1 MQNNVCRVN
10 RFKLASNPKSL
21 REQPLYQ
28 EMRAEINR
36 RNNPL
41 SGGTDWD
48 KVCRLAQE
56 LANTSGADLLTSAY
70 YISAASK
77 TQGVSGLASGLELM
91 LSIVSYS
98 SEIEAMAAE
107 KVAEIINWAV
117 TKVTPELKKMAATP
131 ANVRD
136 WYRCEYACQQLFEL
150 LKQKQPQQVPN
161 LDVLGYVIFEKLDHI
176 ETQQRKSIAKVTH
189 IGVDKTKS
197 AKKRTPWM
205 VAIAGLSAL
214 VFGCIGVYA
223 GVSYQDEI
231 RQQLPRWFTPV
242 VVVEVQAPTVAQLID
257 ELFNLPRQ
265 DTSLSIYPEQV
276 NYLIELDK
284 NFRRFSAA
292 RTKMAN
298 LSQLTR
304 QAPVNIRQVQGAA
317 KDVANYASSLSPIL
331 ARTYF
336 IDDLLK
342 DESYVRAGGELAQLD
357 TQLKALLIKRTL
369 LALQWGKLTAVE
381 SEAELA
387 NEAVASEKESAKANG
402 KGSGNS
408 AVQLP
413 KHANVS
419 LKVIAS
425 ETKTEKLQ

>member
-107 KVAEIINWAV
+107 KIAEIINWAV

-176 ETQQRKSIAKVTH
+176 EALQRRSIAKVTH
-189 IGVDKTKS
+189 IGVDKTKT
-197 AKKRTPWM
+197 AKKSTPWM
-205 VAIAGLSAL
+205 VALSGLSIL
-214 VFGCIGVYA
+214 TFGCAGVYA

-231 RQQLPRWFTPV
+231 RQQLPSWFTPI
-242 VVVEVQAPTVAQLID
+242 VEVQAPPTVAQLID

-304 QAPVNIRQVQGAA
+304 RVPVNIRQVQGAA

-342 DESYVRAGGELAQLD
+342 DEAYVRASGELSQLD

-381 SEAELA
+381 SEAKLA
-387 NEAVASEKESAKANG
+387 NEAVASGKESAKASG
-402 KGSGNS
+402 KSSGNN
-408 AVQLP
+408 ATLLP
-413 KHANVS
+413 KDANVS

-425 ETKTEKLQ
+425 ETKAEKQH

>member
-1 MQNNVCRVN
+1 MQNNACKVN
-10 RFKLASNPKSL
+10 RFRLATDPASL

-28 EMRAEINR
+28 EMRSEINR

-48 KVCRLAQE
+48 KVCRLALE

-98 SEIEAMAAE
+98 SEIEAISAE

-176 ETQQRKSIAKVTH
+176 ETQQRKSITKVPH
-189 IGVDKTKS
+189 SGADKATS
-197 AKKRTPWM
+197 AKKNRSWL
-205 VAIAGLSAL
+205 VAVAGLSTL
-214 VFGCIGVYA
+214 VCGCAGIYA
-223 GVSYQDEI
+223 GVFYQDEI
-231 RQQLPRWFTPV
+231 RQQLPNWFPPIE
-242 VVVEVQAPTVAQLID
+242 VVEVQAPPTVAQLID
-257 ELFNLPRQ
+257 DLFILPQQ

-292 RTKMAN
+292 RTQMAN

-304 QAPVNIRQVQGAA
+304 QVPVNIRQVQGAS

-342 DESYVRAGGELAQLD
+342 DEAYDRASGELTQLD
-357 TQLKALLIKRTL
+357 IQLKALLIKRTL
-369 LALQWGKLTAVE
+369 LALQWGKLTAAE

-387 NEAVASEKESAKANG
+387 MGAEPSGKRTALSSKE
-402 KGSGNS
+402 
-408 AVQLP
+408 
-413 KHANVS
+413 ANVS
-419 LKVIAS
+419 LEVIAS
-425 ETKTEKLQ
+425 EAKAEKTH